1 MRAPPIRTA
10 AAGGRSP
17 QSNDAPGGA
26 GTGTH
31 GKRQHPANLYSPEA
45 EHSMDVT
52 TIWAAIIALGLFMYV
67 ALDGF
72 DLGIGM
78 IFPFFPDDGERD
90 LMIATIAPVWDGNET
105 WLVLGGAALFA
116 VFPAVYSIVLSALYL
131 PIVTMLVCL
140 IFRGVSFEIRE
151 KATRT
156 KNLWNL
162 AFIAGSGGASFFQGV
177 ILGAYL
183 QGIPVTNGVFAGPP
197 FFWLT
202 PFSLLTGFGLTAT
215 YALLGACWLIMK
227 TEGDLQHR
235 LHEVVRPLT
244 FVLLGFMVVVSIWTP
259 LTDAKIAARWF
270 DSGLL
275 HRLLPVPFLVVITAL
290 FMLRALRRRH
300 DNTPFLLTLLLILLG
315 YIGLLVSIWP
325 YAIPYAITL
334 QDAAAPRSSQLFT
347 LVGAVIIL
355 PVILIYTTLGYH
367 VFRGK
372 SAPGA
377 KYH

>member
-1 MRAPPIRTA
+1 
-10 AAGGRSP
+10 
-17 QSNDAPGGA
+17 
-26 GTGTH
+26 
-31 GKRQHPANLYSPEA
+31 
-45 EHSMDVT
+45 
-52 TIWAAIIALGLFMYV
+52 
-67 ALDGF
+67 
-72 DLGIGM
+72 
-78 IFPFFPDDGERD
+78 
-90 LMIATIAPVWDGNET
+90 
-105 WLVLGGAALFA
+105 
-116 VFPAVYSIVLSALYL
+116 
-131 PIVTMLVCL
+131 
-140 IFRGVSFEIRE
+140 
-151 KATRT
+151 
-156 KNLWNL
+156 
-162 AFIAGSGGASFFQGV
+162 
-177 ILGAYL
+177 
-183 QGIPVTNGVFAGPP
+183 
-197 FFWLT
+197 
-202 PFSLLTGFGLTAT
+202 LLTGFGLMAT

>member
-1 MRAPPIRTA
+1 
-10 AAGGRSP
+10 
-17 QSNDAPGGA
+17 
-26 GTGTH
+26 
-31 GKRQHPANLYSPEA
+31 
-45 EHSMDVT
+45 MDVT

-72 DLGIGM
+72 DLGIGL

-90 LMIATIAPVWDGNET
+90 LMISTIAPVWDGNET

-116 VFPAVYSIVLSALYL
+116 AFPEVYSIVLSALYL

-162 AFIAGSGGASFFQGV
+162 AFVAGSAGASFFQGV

-183 QGIPVTNGVFAGPP
+183 QGIPVTNGVFAGPS

-202 PFSLLTGFGLTAT
+202 PFSLLTGFGLMAT
-215 YALLGACWLIMK
+215 YSLLGACWLIMK

-235 LHEVVRPLT
+235 LHQVVRPLT
-244 FVLLGFMVVVSIWTP
+244 LVLLAFMVVVSIWTP
-259 LTDAKIAARWF
+259 LTDATIAQRWF

-275 HRLLPVPFLVVITAL
+275 YRLLPVPFLVVITAL
-290 FMLRALRRRH
+290 FMFRGH
-300 DNTPFLLTLLLILLG
+300 DNTPFLLALLLILLG

-325 YAIPYAITL
+325 YAIPNVLTL

-355 PVILIYTTLGYH
+355 PVIIIYTTLGYH

>member
-1 MRAPPIRTA
+1 
-10 AAGGRSP
+10 
-17 QSNDAPGGA
+17 
-26 GTGTH
+26 
-31 GKRQHPANLYSPEA
+31 
-45 EHSMDVT
+45 MDVT

-116 VFPAVYSIVLSALYL
+116 VFPEVYSIVLSALYL

-151 KATRT
+151 KAIRT
-156 KNLWNL
+156 KNIWNL

-183 QGIPVTNGVFAGPP
+183 QGIPVTNGVFAGPS

-202 PFSLLTGFGLTAT
+202 PFSLLTGFGLMAT
-215 YALLGACWLIMK
+215 YALLGACWLVMK

-300 DNTPFLLTLLLILLG
+300 DNTPFLLALLLILLG

-334 QDAAAPRSSQLFT
+334 QDAAAPRASQLFT

-355 PVILIYTTLGYH
+355 PVILVYTTLGYH

>member
-1 MRAPPIRTA
+1 MQLNRSTA
-10 AAGGRSP
+10 M
-17 QSNDAPGGA
+17 N
-26 GTGTH
+26 
-31 GKRQHPANLYSPEA
+31 
-45 EHSMDVT
+45 VT

-72 DLGIGM
+72 DLGIGV
-78 IFPFFPDDGERD
+78 IFPFFPDEGERD
-90 LMIATIAPVWDGNET
+90 LMISTIAPVWDGNET

-116 VFPAVYSIVLSALYL
+116 AFPDVYSIVLSALYL
-131 PIVTMLVCL
+131 PIVTMLVSL

-162 AFIAGSGGASFFQGV
+162 AFIAGSAGASFFQGV

-183 QGIPVTNGVFAGPP
+183 QGIPVANGVFAGPS
-197 FFWLT
+197 FSWLT
-202 PFSLLTGFGLTAT
+202 PFSLLSGLGLMAT

-227 TEGDLQHR
+227 TEGNLQHR
-235 LHEVVRPLT
+235 LHEVVRSLT
-244 FVLLGFMVVVSIWTP
+244 IVVLAFMASVSIWTP
-259 LTDAKIAARWF
+259 LTNDTIAQRWF

-275 HRLLPVPFLVVITAL
+275 YRLLPMPVLVVIAAL
-290 FMLRALRRRH
+290 FMFRALRHRH
-300 DNTPFLLTLLLILLG
+300 DKAPFLLALLLILLG

-325 YAIPYAITL
+325 YAIPNALTL
-334 QDAAAPRSSQLFT
+334 QEAAAPRSSQLFT

-355 PVILIYTTLGYH
+355 PVIIMYTTLGYR

-372 SAPGA
+372 STTGA
-377 KYH
+377 KYN